1 MYNTITPINFK
12 GYDVRPLK
20 GFVMSCN
27 PHNIAS
33 EMNHIGQKEG
43 FKVYSFVDKQL
54 KEEVPPKSKMQTF
67 MWAQDLWTVAN
78 NKLHTFFNNQYS
90 NELLNIFN
98 LNTDNLQVNKRKSS
112 WFLKEIAKNNGN
124 ATSALDKSHIPGGNF
139 YVVKNHEKEDEL
151 LIGKDEL
158 AKYNLDEIK
167 EIFNTKKVTVLPFM
181 DYHIDLFVRP
191 LENKVILL
199 TDDNLSLKALRNGHK
214 KISEFIKQLS
224 DKQEI
229 LKYSNSMKKFSS
241 YINKFEK
248 QISAN
253 EYATTAETEKTLVDS
268 GYKVIRVPGRL
279 YELSKDAGEQG
290 SFLECDCNYI
300 NANVVKNKKGELVYI
315 TNKSNIDSETLGLTE
330 EMNEKCGFSFENAFK
345 DSISDYI
352 NQDNIYF
359 IKGEDDFVA
368 KTMLKKL
375 QGGIHC
381 LCAEVPE

>member
-67 MWAQDLWTVAN
+67 MWAQDLWSIVN

-98 LNTDNLQVNKRKSS
+98 LNTDNLQANKRKSS

-139 YVVKNHEKEDEL
+139 YVVKNHEKGDEL

-167 EIFNTKKVTVLPFM
+167 EIFNTKK
-181 DYHIDLFVRP
+181 
-191 LENKVILL
+191 
-199 TDDNLSLKALRNGHK
+199 
-214 KISEFIKQLS
+214 
-224 DKQEI
+224 
-229 LKYSNSMKKFSS
+229 
-241 YINKFEK
+241 
-248 QISAN
+248 
-253 EYATTAETEKTLVDS
+253 
-268 GYKVIRVPGRL
+268 
-279 YELSKDAGEQG
+279 AGECRL
-290 SFLECDCNYI
+290 F
-300 NANVVKNKKGELVYI
+300 
-315 TNKSNIDSETLGLTE
+315 
-330 EMNEKCGFSFENAFK
+330 
-345 DSISDYI
+345 
-352 NQDNIYF
+352 
-359 IKGEDDFVA
+359 
-368 KTMLKKL
+368 
-375 QGGIHC
+375 
-381 LCAEVPE
+381 